1 MWETLIYIATGL
13 IVVAIPVVYIV
24 LGNRR
29 SLKAA
34 RTLEKSIER
43 GLDQPVSLHPIIDPN
58 ICIGS
63 GSCANACP
71 EKGILQLIN
80 GKAALVNPSRC
91 IGHGQ
96 CQAACPV
103 DAITLVFGTE
113 KRGVDIPYIK
123 GNFET
128 NVPGVFI
135 AGELGGMGLIRNA
148 VSQGRQ
154 AVEEVARQL
163 KEVKKGEAL
172 DLLIVGAGPAG
183 IAASLQAKKEGLNFV
198 TVEQDD
204 LGGTIFTYPR
214 QKLVMTH
221 PMELPLHGSVNFREV
236 RKEPLLKLFMEVVQQ
251 YELTI
256 HSGEKVN
263 SVVMANGHYLIK
275 TSKGEYTAKRV
286 LLAIGR
292 RGSPRKIGCPGEKS
306 EKVAYRL
313 LEPEKYHD
321 QHILVVGG
329 GDSAVESAL
338 ALSEQPGNTVHL
350 SYRGESIFRIKDGN
364 RERLDRFVKEGKV
377 HLILNSEVTDI
388 EADKVHID
396 QKGTKLILQNDQ
408 VFVMVGGVLPTEFLK
423 EIGIEFDRK
432 FGEV

>member
-388 EADKVHID
+388 EAYKVHID